1 MNGEPASPALL
12 VSGRGSGFAGV
23 PVPALVIAAL
33 LLAAPWLLPQ
43 FYITLLNY
51 VGLYSLVALGIVLL
65 TGVAG
70 QISFGQAAFV
80 GVGAYATAVLT
91 TQYGFS
97 PWLTLPIALASSAV
111 VAWLVGLITLRMSG
125 HFLPLGTIAW
135 GISLYYLFGTVPLLG
150 GFGGISDIP
159 TLSVGG
165 FQFLD
170 LGRFFYL
177 IWGVTLAAL
186 WASANL
192 LDSRVGRSIRAL
204 KGRATMAEAFGVV
217 PPRLR
222 IQVFIFAAV
231 LAALSGW
238 LFAHMQRFIN
248 PTPFSINM
256 GIEYLFMAVV
266 GGAGNVWG
274 AVLGAL
280 LITIL
285 KEVLQATLPGLI
297 GQSGPFE
304 IIVFGVLIVILLHHA
319 RDGVWPLIQRL
330 LPARAPR
337 EVSGESG
344 LPSREPP
351 AAGKPLL
358 TVDKARKQFGGLV
371 AVNQVSFEMKGGEIL
386 GLIGPNGAGKSTLFN
401 LISGY
406 APLSGGEV
414 SFDGRRISGL
424 GAAEI
429 ARLGVAR
436 TFQHVRL
443 ISQMSVLDNV
453 AVGAYLRGSKGMLA
467 TCLRLDRAEEAK
479 LLREAARQ
487 VRRVGLEAQMHEPAG
502 SLPLGKQRVVEIARA
517 LAADPS
523 LLLLDEPAAGLRF
536 KEKQELAGLLR
547 ALRAQGMTILLVE
560 HDMDFVMGLTD
571 RLVVLQF
578 GEKLAEGAP
587 AQVQRDPAVLEAYLG
602 GV

>member
-1 MNGEPASPALL
+1 MRL
-12 VSGRGSGFAGV
+12 RFAGL
-23 PVPALVIAAL
+23 PAPALVVVAL
-33 LLAAPWLLPQ
+33 LAIAPWVLPQ
-43 FYITLLNY
+43 FYVTLLNY

-91 TQYGFS
+91 TRYGFS
-97 PWLTLPIALASSAV
+97 PWVTLPIALALTV
-111 VAWLVGLITLRMSG
+111 LVAWLVGLVTLRMSG

-135 GISLYYLFGTVPLLG
+135 GVSLYYLFGTVPLLG
-150 GFGGISDIP
+150 GFGGLSDIP
-159 TLSVGG
+159 TLSIGG
-165 FQFLD
+165 FEFTG
-170 LGRFFYL
+170 LGRFYYL
-177 IWGVTLAAL
+177 VWGITLAAL
-186 WASANL
+186 WATANL
-192 LDSRVGRSIRAL
+192 LDSRTGRAIRAL

-217 PPRLR
+217 PSQLR
-222 IQVFIFAAV
+222 IQVFILAAV

-266 GGAGNVWG
+266 GGAGSVWG

-280 LITIL
+280 LITIF
-285 KEVLQATLPGLI
+285 KEVLQATLPDLI

-304 IIVFGVLIVILLHHA
+304 IIVFGILIVILLHHA
-319 RDGVWPLIQRL
+319 RDGVWPLVQRL
-330 LPARAPR
+330 LPAPAPR
-337 EVSGESG
+337 AIEGDAALSA
-344 LPSREPP
+344 REQT
-351 AAGKPLL
+351 AAGEPLL
-358 TVDKARKQFGGLV
+358 VVRQARKQFGGLV
-371 AVNQVSFEMKGGEIL
+371 AVNDVDFEMKSGEIL

-406 APLSGGEV
+406 ASLSGGEV
-414 SFDGRRISGL
+414 SFSGRRISGL
-424 GAAEI
+424 AAAEI
-429 ARLGVAR
+429 ARLGIAR
-436 TFQHVRL
+436 TFQHVKL

-453 AVGAYLRGSKGMLA
+453 AIGAYLRGSKGMLA
-467 TCLRLDRAEEAK
+467 TCVRLDRQEEAE

-487 VRRVGLEAQMHEPAG
+487 VRRVGLAGQMHEPAG

-547 ALRAQGMTILLVE
+547 GLRSQGMSILLVE

-578 GEKLAEGAP
+578 GEKLADGAP
-587 AQVQRDPAVLEAYLG
+587 AEVQRDPAVLEAYLG

>member
-1 MNGEPASPALL
+1 VKG
-12 VSGRGSGFAGV
+12 GFAGLPA
-23 PVPALVIAAL
+23 PVALAVVVLIAV
-33 LLAAPWLLPQ
+33 APWVLPQ
-43 FYITLLNY
+43 FYVTLLNY

-91 TQYGFS
+91 TRYGFS
-97 PWLTLPIALASSAV
+97 PWVTLPIAVALTV
-111 VAWLVGLITLRMSG
+111 LVAWLVGLITLRMSG

-135 GISLYYLFGTVPLLG
+135 GVSLYYLFGTVPLLG
-150 GFGGISDIP
+150 GFGGLSDIP
-159 TLSVGG
+159 TLSIGD
-165 FQFLD
+165 FQFTS
-170 LGRFFYL
+170 LGRFYYL
-177 IWGVTLAAL
+177 IWGVMLAAL
-186 WASANL
+186 WATANL
-192 LDSRVGRSIRAL
+192 LDSRNGRAIRAL

-217 PPRLR
+217 PSKLR
-222 IQVFIFAAV
+222 IQVFILAAV

-266 GGAGNVWG
+266 GGAGSVWG

-304 IIVFGVLIVILLHHA
+304 IIVFGILIVILLHHA
-319 RDGVWPLIQRL
+319 RDGVWPIVQRL
-330 LPARAPR
+330 LPARPPR
-337 EVSGESG
+337 EVDGESG
-344 LPSREPP
+344 LPPREQV
-351 AAGKPLL
+351 AAGAPLL
-358 TVDKARKQFGGLV
+358 AVQEARKQFGGLV
-371 AVNQVSFEMKGGEIL
+371 AVNRVSFEMRSGEIL

-414 SFDGRRISGL
+414 SFNGRRISNL

-429 ARLGVAR
+429 ARLGIAR
-436 TFQHVRL
+436 TFQHVKL
-443 ISQMSVLDNV
+443 ISQMTVLDNV
-453 AVGAYLRGSKGMLA
+453 ALGAYLRGSKGLLA
-467 TCLRLDRAEEAK
+467 TCVRLDRQEEAG

-536 KEKQELAGLLR
+536 KEKQELAELLR
-547 ALRAQGMTILLVE
+547 ALRSQGMSILLVE

-578 GEKLAEGAP
+578 GEKLADGAP
-587 AQVQRDPAVLEAYLG
+587 AEVQRDPAVLEAYLG

>member
-1 MNGEPASPALL
+1 MKG
-12 VSGRGSGFAGV
+12 GFAGL
-23 PVPALVIAAL
+23 PAAAAL
-33 LLAAPWLLPQ
+33 AVVALLGLAPWVLPQ
-43 FYITLLNY
+43 FYVTLLNY

-91 TQYGFS
+91 TRYGFS
-97 PWLTLPIALASSAV
+97 PWLTLPIALALTV
-111 VAWLVGLITLRMSG
+111 LVAWLIGLITLRMSG

-135 GISLYYLFGTVPLLG
+135 GVSLYYLFGTVPLLG
-150 GFGGISDIP
+150 GFGGLSDIP
-159 TLSVGG
+159 TLSLGG
-165 FQFLD
+165 FEFTS
-170 LGRFFYL
+170 LGRFYYL
-177 IWGVTLAAL
+177 IWGVMLLAL
-186 WASANL
+186 WATANL
-192 LDSRVGRSIRAL
+192 LDSRTGRAIRAL

-217 PPRLR
+217 PSRLR
-222 IQVFIFAAV
+222 IQVFILAAL

-266 GGAGNVWG
+266 GGAGSVWG

-280 LITIL
+280 LITVL

-304 IIVFGVLIVILLHHA
+304 IIVFGILIVMLLRHA
-319 RDGVWPLIQRL
+319 RDGVWPLVQRL
-330 LPARAPR
+330 LPAHAPR
-337 EVSGESG
+337 GIEGRSQLV
-344 LPSREPP
+344 SREPIP
-351 AAGKPLL
+351 PGAALL
-358 TVDKARKQFGGLV
+358 SVQQACKQFGGLV
-371 AVNQVSFEMKGGEIL
+371 AVNQVSFEMRSGEIL

-406 APLSGGEV
+406 ASLSAGEV
-414 SFDGRRISGL
+414 TFNGRRISGL
-424 GAAEI
+424 GAADI
-429 ARLGVAR
+429 ARLGIAR
-436 TFQHVRL
+436 TFQHVKL
-443 ISQMSVLDNV
+443 VSQMTVLDNV
-453 AVGAYLRGSKGMLA
+453 ALGAYLRGGKGLLA
-467 TCLRLDRAEEAK
+467 TSLRLDRREEAE
-479 LLREAARQ
+479 LLREAASQ
-487 VRRVGLEAQMHEPAG
+487 VRRVGLAAQMHEPAG

-517 LAADPS
+517 LAADPL

-536 KEKQELAGLLR
+536 KEKQELAELLR
-547 ALRAQGMTILLVE
+547 GLRAEGTSILLVE

-578 GEKLAEGAP
+578 GEKLADGPP
-587 AQVQRDPAVLEAYLG
+587 AAVQRDPAVLEAYLG

>member
-1 MNGEPASPALL
+1 MKA
-12 VSGRGSGFAGV
+12 GFAGL
-23 PVPALVIAAL
+23 PAPAAL
-33 LLAAPWLLPQ
+33 AVVALIAVAPWVLPQ
-43 FYITLLNY
+43 FYVTLLNY

-91 TQYGFS
+91 TRYGFS
-97 PWLTLPIALASSAV
+97 PWMTLPIALALTV
-111 VAWLVGLITLRMSG
+111 LVAWLVGLITLRMSG

-135 GISLYYLFGTVPLLG
+135 GVSLYYLFGTVPLLG
-150 GFGGISDIP
+150 GFGGLSDIP
-159 TLSVGG
+159 TLSIGD
-165 FQFLD
+165 FQFTS
-170 LGRFFYL
+170 LGRFYYL
-177 IWGVTLAAL
+177 IWGVMLAAL
-186 WASANL
+186 WATANL
-192 LDSRVGRSIRAL
+192 LDSRNGRAIRAL

-217 PPRLR
+217 PSKLR
-222 IQVFIFAAV
+222 IQVFILAAV

-266 GGAGNVWG
+266 GGAGSVWG

-304 IIVFGVLIVILLHHA
+304 IIVFGILIVILLHHA
-319 RDGVWPLIQRL
+319 RDGVWPVVQRL
-330 LPARAPR
+330 LPARRPR
-337 EVSGESG
+337 EVDGESG
-344 LPSREPP
+344 LLPREQV
-351 AAGKPLL
+351 AAGAPLL
-358 TVDKARKQFGGLV
+358 AVQEARKQFGGLV
-371 AVNQVSFEMKGGEIL
+371 AVNRVSFEMRSGEIL

-414 SFDGRRISGL
+414 SFNGRRISNL

-429 ARLGVAR
+429 ARLGIAR
-436 TFQHVRL
+436 TFQHVKL
-443 ISQMSVLDNV
+443 ISQMTVLDNV
-453 AVGAYLRGSKGMLA
+453 ALGAYLRGSKGLLA
-467 TCLRLDRAEEAK
+467 TCVRLDRREEAG

-536 KEKQELAGLLR
+536 KEKQELAELLR
-547 ALRAQGMTILLVE
+547 ALRSQGMSILLVE

-578 GEKLAEGAP
+578 GEKLADGAP
-587 AQVQRDPAVLEAYLG
+587 AEVQRDPAVLEAYLG

>member
-1 MNGEPASPALL
+1 MRLQFAGLPAPALA
-12 VSGRGSGFAGV
+12 VV
-23 PVPALVIAAL
+23 AL
-33 LLAAPWLLPQ
+33 LAIAPWVLPQ
-43 FYITLLNY
+43 FYVTLLNY

-91 TQYGFS
+91 TRYGFS
-97 PWLTLPIALASSAV
+97 PWVTLPIALALTV
-111 VAWLVGLITLRMSG
+111 LVAWLVGLVTLRMSG

-135 GISLYYLFGTVPLLG
+135 GVSLYYLFGTVPLLG
-150 GFGGISDIP
+150 GFGGLSDIP
-159 TLSVGG
+159 TLSIGG
-165 FQFLD
+165 FEFTG
-170 LGRFFYL
+170 LGRFYYL
-177 IWGVTLAAL
+177 VWGITLAAL
-186 WASANL
+186 WATANL
-192 LDSRVGRSIRAL
+192 LDSRTGRAIRAL

-217 PPRLR
+217 PSQLR
-222 IQVFIFAAV
+222 IQVFILAAV

-266 GGAGNVWG
+266 GGAGSVWG

-280 LITIL
+280 LITIF
-285 KEVLQATLPGLI
+285 KEVLQATLPDLI

-304 IIVFGVLIVILLHHA
+304 IIVFGILIVILLHHA
-319 RDGVWPLIQRL
+319 RDGVWPLVQRL
-330 LPARAPR
+330 LPAPAPR
-337 EVSGESG
+337 AIEGDAALSA
-344 LPSREPP
+344 REQT
-351 AAGKPLL
+351 AAGEPLL
-358 TVDKARKQFGGLV
+358 VVRQARKQFGGLV
-371 AVNQVSFEMKGGEIL
+371 AVNDVDYEMKSGEIL

-406 APLSGGEV
+406 ASLSGGEV
-414 SFDGRRISGL
+414 SFSGRRISGL
-424 GAAEI
+424 AAAEI
-429 ARLGVAR
+429 ARLGIAR
-436 TFQHVRL
+436 TFQHVKL

-453 AVGAYLRGSKGMLA
+453 AIGAYLRGSKGMLA
-467 TCLRLDRAEEAK
+467 TCVRLDRQEEAE

-487 VRRVGLEAQMHEPAG
+487 VRRVGLAGQMHEPAG

-547 ALRAQGMTILLVE
+547 GLRSQGMSILLVE

-578 GEKLAEGAP
+578 GEKLADGAP
-587 AQVQRDPAVLEAYLG
+587 AEVQRDPAVLEAYLG

>member
-1 MNGEPASPALL
+1 MRPASTGLPAPVIVVVALL
-12 VSGRGSGFAGV
+12 
-23 PVPALVIAAL
+23 AL
-33 LLAAPWLLPQ
+33 APWVLSQ
-43 FYITLLNY
+43 FYVTLLNY

-80 GVGAYATAVLT
+80 GVGAYASAVLT
-91 TQYGFS
+91 ARYGFS
-97 PWLTLPIALASSAV
+97 PWVTLPIALALTV
-111 VAWLVGLITLRMSG
+111 LVAWLIGLITLRMSG

-135 GISLYYLFGTVPLLG
+135 GVSLYYLFGTVPLLG
-150 GFGGISDIP
+150 GFGGLSDIP
-159 TLSVGG
+159 TLAIGG
-165 FQFLD
+165 YEFTS
-170 LGRFFYL
+170 LGRFYFL
-177 IWGVTLAAL
+177 IWGITLAAL
-186 WASANL
+186 WATANL
-192 LDSRVGRSIRAL
+192 LDSRNGRAIRAL
-204 KGRATMAEAFGVV
+204 KGRATMAEAFGVE
-217 PPRLR
+217 PSRLR
-222 IQVFIFAAV
+222 IQVFILAAV

-266 GGAGNVWG
+266 GGAGSVWG

-280 LITIL
+280 LITIA

-304 IIVFGVLIVILLHHA
+304 IIVFGILIVILLHHA
-319 RDGVWPLIQRL
+319 RDGVWPLVQRL
-330 LPARAPR
+330 LPAPAPR
-337 EVSGESG
+337 AVDGDST
-344 LPSREPP
+344 LVSREPTP
-351 AAGKPLL
+351 PGEPLL
-358 TVDKARKQFGGLV
+358 AVREARKQFGGLI
-371 AVNQVSFEMKGGEIL
+371 AVNRVSFEMRSGEIL

-414 SFDGRRISGL
+414 AFNGRRISDL

-429 ARLGVAR
+429 ARLGIAR
-436 TFQHVRL
+436 TFQHVKL
-443 ISQMSVLDNV
+443 ISQMTVLDNV
-453 AVGAYLRGSKGMLA
+453 ALGAYLRGSKGLLA
-467 TCLRLDRAEEAK
+467 TCMRLDRQEEAG

-487 VRRVGLEAQMHEPAG
+487 VRRVGLAAQMHEPAG

-536 KEKQELAGLLR
+536 KEKQELAELLR
-547 ALRAQGMTILLVE
+547 ALRAQGMSILLVE

-578 GEKLAEGAP
+578 GEKLADGAP
-587 AQVQRDPAVLEAYLG
+587 AEVQRDPAVLEAYLG

>member
-1 MNGEPASPALL
+1 MKG
-12 VSGRGSGFAGV
+12 GFAGLPAAV
-23 PVPALVIAAL
+23 ALVVVAL
-33 LLAAPWLLPQ
+33 LALAPWVLPQ
-43 FYITLLNY
+43 FYVTLLNY

-91 TQYGFS
+91 TRYGFS
-97 PWLTLPIALASSAV
+97 PWLTLPIALALTV
-111 VAWLVGLITLRMSG
+111 LVAWLIGLITLRMSG

-135 GISLYYLFGTVPLLG
+135 GVSLYYLFGTVPLLG
-150 GFGGISDIP
+150 GFGGLSDIP
-159 TLSVGG
+159 TLA
-165 FQFLD
+165 
-170 LGRFFYL
+170 LGRFEFTSLDRFYYL
-177 IWGVTLAAL
+177 IWGVMLAAL
-186 WASANL
+186 WATANL
-192 LDSRVGRSIRAL
+192 LDSRAGRAIRAL

-217 PPRLR
+217 PSRLR
-222 IQVFIFAAV
+222 IQVFILAAL

-266 GGAGNVWG
+266 GGAGSVWG

-304 IIVFGVLIVILLHHA
+304 IIVFGILIVILLRHA
-319 RDGVWPLIQRL
+319 RDGVWPLVQRL
-330 LPARAPR
+330 LPVRAPR
-337 EVSGESG
+337 GIEGRSQLVSRAPIAPGAG
-344 LPSREPP
+344 LLS
-351 AAGKPLL
+351 
-358 TVDKARKQFGGLV
+358 VQQARKEFGGLV
-371 AVNQVSFEMKGGEIL
+371 AVNDVSFEMRSGEIL

-406 APLSGGEV
+406 STLSGGLIT
-414 SFDGRRISGL
+414 FNGQRISGL
-424 GAAEI
+424 GAADI
-429 ARLGVAR
+429 ARLGIAR
-436 TFQHVRL
+436 TFQHVKL
-443 ISQMSVLDNV
+443 VSQMTVLDNV
-453 AVGAYLRGSKGMLA
+453 ALGAYLRGGKGLLA
-467 TCLRLDRAEEAK
+467 TGLRLDRREEAE
-479 LLREAARQ
+479 LLREAASQ
-487 VRRVGLEAQMHEPAG
+487 VRRVGLAAQMHEPAG

-517 LAADPS
+517 LAADPL

-536 KEKQELAGLLR
+536 KEKQELAELLR
-547 ALRAQGMTILLVE
+547 GLRAEGMSILLVE

-578 GEKLAEGAP
+578 GEKLADGAP
-587 AQVQRDPAVLEAYLG
+587 AAVQRDPAVLEAYLG

>member
-1 MNGEPASPALL
+1 
-12 VSGRGSGFAGV
+12 VSRGFAGV
-23 PVPALVIAAL
+23 PVPALAVVV
-33 LLAAPWLLPQ
+33 LLALAPWVLPQ
-43 FYITLLNY
+43 FYVTLLNY
-51 VGLYSLVALGIVLL
+51 VGLYSLVALGLVLL

-91 TQYGFS
+91 SRYGLS
-97 PWLTLPIALASSAV
+97 PWVTLPIALALTV
-111 VAWLVGLITLRMSG
+111 LVAWLLGLITLRMSG

-135 GISLYYLFGTVPLLG
+135 GVSLYYLFGTVPLLG
-150 GFGGISDIP
+150 GFGGLSDIP
-159 TLSVGG
+159 TLSIGG
-165 FQFLD
+165 FEFLSLD
-170 LGRFFYL
+170 RYFYL

-192 LDSRVGRSIRAL
+192 LDSRTGRAMRTL
-204 KGRATMAEAFGVV
+204 KARATMAEAFGVV
-217 PPRLR
+217 PSRLR
-222 IQVFIFAAV
+222 IQVFIFAAL

-266 GGAGNVWG
+266 GGAGSVWG

-285 KEVLQATLPGLI
+285 KEVLQARLPGLI

-304 IIVFGVLIVILLHHA
+304 IIVFGVLILLLLHHA
-319 RDGVWPLIQRL
+319 RDGVWPVVQRL
-330 LPARAPR
+330 LPARPR
-337 EVSGESG
+337 RNVDGESS
-344 LPSREPP
+344 LPSRTQI
-351 AAGKPLL
+351 AGGQPLL
-358 TVDKARKQFGGLV
+358 AVREARKQFGGLV
-371 AVNQVSFEMKGGEIL
+371 AVNQVSFEMRSGEIL

-406 APLSGGEV
+406 APLSAGEV
-414 SFDGRRISGL
+414 SFNGRRISGL
-424 GAAEI
+424 DAVEI
-429 ARLGVAR
+429 ARLGIAR
-436 TFQHVRL
+436 TFQHVKL

-453 AVGAYLRGSKGMLA
+453 AIGAYLRGSKGMLA
-467 TCLRLDRAEEAK
+467 TCIRLDREEEAE
-479 LLREAARQ
+479 LLREAARH

-547 ALRAQGMTILLVE
+547 TLRDQGMSILLVE

-578 GEKLAEGAP
+578 GEKLAEGPP
-587 AQVQRDPAVLEAYLG
+587 AEVQRDPAVLEAYLG

>member
-1 MNGEPASPALL
+1 MRL
-12 VSGRGSGFAGV
+12 RFAGL
-23 PVPALVIAAL
+23 PAPALVVVAL
-33 LLAAPWLLPQ
+33 LAIAPWVLPQ
-43 FYITLLNY
+43 FYVTLLNY

-91 TQYGFS
+91 TRYGFS
-97 PWLTLPIALASSAV
+97 PWVTLPIALALTV
-111 VAWLVGLITLRMSG
+111 LVAWLVGLVTLRMSG

-135 GISLYYLFGTVPLLG
+135 GVSLYYLFGTVPLLG
-150 GFGGISDIP
+150 GFGGLSDIP
-159 TLSVGG
+159 TLSIGG
-165 FQFLD
+165 FEFTG
-170 LGRFFYL
+170 LGRFYYL
-177 IWGVTLAAL
+177 VWGITLAAL
-186 WASANL
+186 WATANL
-192 LDSRVGRSIRAL
+192 LDSRTGRAIRAL

-217 PPRLR
+217 PSQLR
-222 IQVFIFAAV
+222 IQVFILAAV

-266 GGAGNVWG
+266 GGAGSVWG

-280 LITIL
+280 LITIF
-285 KEVLQATLPGLI
+285 KEVLQATLPDLI

-304 IIVFGVLIVILLHHA
+304 IIVFGILIVILLHHA
-319 RDGVWPLIQRL
+319 RDGVWPLVQRL
-330 LPARAPR
+330 LPAPAPR
-337 EVSGESG
+337 AIEGDAALSA
-344 LPSREPP
+344 REQT
-351 AAGKPLL
+351 AAGEPLL
-358 TVDKARKQFGGLV
+358 VVRQARKQFGGLV
-371 AVNQVSFEMKGGEIL
+371 AVNDVDFEMKSGEIL

-406 APLSGGEV
+406 ASLSGGEV
-414 SFDGRRISGL
+414 SFSGRRISGL
-424 GAAEI
+424 AAAEI
-429 ARLGVAR
+429 ARLGIAR
-436 TFQHVRL
+436 TFQHVKL

-453 AVGAYLRGSKGMLA
+453 AIGAYLRGSKGMLA
-467 TCLRLDRAEEAK
+467 TCVRLDRQEEAE

-487 VRRVGLEAQMHEPAG
+487 VRRVGLAGQMHEPAG

-517 LAADPS
+517 LAADHS

-547 ALRAQGMTILLVE
+547 GLRSQGMSILLVE

-578 GEKLAEGAP
+578 GEKLADGAP
-587 AQVQRDPAVLEAYLG
+587 AEVQRDPAVLEAYLG

>member
-1 MNGEPASPALL
+1 MS
-12 VSGRGSGFAGV
+12 RGFAGV
-23 PVPALVIAAL
+23 PVPALAVVV
-33 LLAAPWLLPQ
+33 LLALAPWVLPQ
-43 FYITLLNY
+43 FYVTLLNY
-51 VGLYSLVALGIVLL
+51 VGLYSLVALGLVLL

-91 TQYGFS
+91 SRYGLS
-97 PWLTLPIALASSAV
+97 PWVTLPIALALTV
-111 VAWLVGLITLRMSG
+111 LVAWLLGLITLRMSG

-135 GISLYYLFGTVPLLG
+135 GVSLYYLFGTVPLLG
-150 GFGGISDIP
+150 GFGGLSDIP
-159 TLSVGG
+159 TLSIGG
-165 FQFLD
+165 FEFLSLD
-170 LGRFFYL
+170 RYFYL

-192 LDSRVGRSIRAL
+192 LDSRTGRAMRTL
-204 KGRATMAEAFGVV
+204 KARATMAEAFGVV
-217 PPRLR
+217 PSRLR
-222 IQVFIFAAV
+222 IQVFIFAAL

-266 GGAGNVWG
+266 GGAGSVWG

-285 KEVLQATLPGLI
+285 KEVLQARLPGLI

-304 IIVFGVLIVILLHHA
+304 IIVFGVLILLLLHHA
-319 RDGVWPLIQRL
+319 RDGVWPVVQRL
-330 LPARAPR
+330 LPARPR
-337 EVSGESG
+337 RNVDGESS
-344 LPSREPP
+344 LPSRTQI
-351 AAGKPLL
+351 AGGQPLL
-358 TVDKARKQFGGLV
+358 AVREARKQFGGLV
-371 AVNQVSFEMKGGEIL
+371 AVNQVSFEMRSGEIL

-406 APLSGGEV
+406 APLSAGEV
-414 SFDGRRISGL
+414 SFNGRRISGL
-424 GAAEI
+424 DAVEI
-429 ARLGVAR
+429 ARLGIAR
-436 TFQHVRL
+436 TFQHVKL

-453 AVGAYLRGSKGMLA
+453 AIGAYLRGSKGMLA
-467 TCLRLDRAEEAK
+467 TCIRLDREEEAE
-479 LLREAARQ
+479 LLREAARH

-547 ALRAQGMTILLVE
+547 TLRDQGMSILLVE

-578 GEKLAEGAP
+578 GEKLAEGPP
-587 AQVQRDPAVLEAYLG
+587 AEVQRDPAVLEAYLG